1 MTYPGSHALQ
11 QPRKPAI
18 IIAGTYLQM
27 DFETL
32 NQRSNQVAQLL
43 WQQGLR
49 PGDHVAIFMENNLRY
64 FEIVWGAVR
73 SGLVITPINRY
84 FTTEEAAYVVED
96 CGARALF
103 VSSFMSQVAVP
114 LAAATPSCDH
124 KFVVDGALPG
134 YQDLDALQLTLSS
147 DALAEEPRGQVMFY
161 SSGTT
166 GRPKGILRNEPAAAM
181 SDGMYINA
189 RLRSYG
195 MDENMVYLSPAPI
208 YHAAP
213 LGHCMGVLSLGG
225 TVVMMPRFD
234 VIESLT
240 YIEQYRVTH
249 SQWVPTMFVRMLK
262 LAEAERAQFDL
273 SSHKLALHAAAPCPV
288 EVKHQMIDWWGP
300 ILLEYYA
307 GSEGNGTTVIDSE
320 EWLRKPGS
328 VGRARIGTL
337 RICDDDDQ
345 ELPPGEEGLVY
356 FERDTVPFQYHNDPD
371 KTKSAQHPKHPN
383 WTALGDVGYV
393 DADGY
398 LFLTDR
404 KSFMIISGG
413 VNIYPQAI
421 ENALVLHP
429 SVADVAVVG
438 VPHAEFGEEVKA
450 VVQLMPGSVPADALA
465 QELIDFTRDKVAAY
479 MVPRSVDFTDALPRL
494 PTGKLYKNKVRDA
507 YWPTKAKKP

>member
-1 MTYPGSHALQ
+1 MAYPGSLAQQ
-11 QPRKPAI
+11 QPTKPAVV
-18 IIAGTYLQM
+18 IAGTDQQLDYQSL
-27 DFETL
+27 D
-32 NQRSNQVAQLL
+32 QRSNQIAQLL
-43 WQQGLR
+43 WQEGLR

-64 FEIVWGAVR
+64 FEIIWGAVR

-84 FTTEEAAYVVED
+84 FTPDEAAYVVND
-96 CGARALF
+96 CGAQALF
-103 VSSFMSQVAVP
+103 VSTYMTAVAVP
-114 LAAATPSCDH
+114 LAQSTPNCRG
-124 KFVVDGALPG
+124 KFVVDGACSG
-134 YQDLDALQLTLSS
+134 YQDLDALQSTLPTTPLT
-147 DALAEEPRGQVMFY
+147 EEPRGQVMFY

-166 GRPKGILRNEPAAAM
+166 GRPKGILRNEPAAPM

-189 RLRSYG
+189 RLRGYG
-195 MDENMVYLSPAPI
+195 MDEDAVYLSPAPI

-234 VIESLT
+234 VMQSLG
-240 YIEQYRVTH
+240 YIERYRITH

-262 LAEAERAQFDL
+262 LVESERLQFDL

-288 EVKHQMIDWWGP
+288 EVKRQMIEWWGP

-307 GSEGNGTTVIDSE
+307 GSEGNGTTVIDSG
-320 EWLRKPGS
+320 EWLAKPGS
-328 VGRARIGTL
+328 VGKASIGKL

-345 ELPPGEEGLVY
+345 ELPPGKEGLVY
-356 FERDTVPFQYHNDPD
+356 FERDIVPFQYHNDPT
-371 KTKSAQHPKHPN
+371 KTKKAQHPKHPN

-429 SVADVAVVG
+429 AVADVAVIG
-438 VPHAEFGEEVKA
+438 VPHEDFGEEVKA
-450 VVQLMPGSVPADALA
+450 VVELMPGTVASAELA
-465 QELIDFTRDKVAAY
+465 QQLIDFTRDKVASY

-494 PTGKLYKNKVRDA
+494 PTGKLYKNKVRDQ
-507 YWPTKAKKP
+507 YWPAS